1 MSGFVVAASP
11 PTGLCASGWQ
21 AALASGFG
29 VGSASGAVPP
39 PGRRPSLTSSSVGS
53 SLPARL
59 SQQARIGVT
68 ARATPPSNVPA
79 PASDEYL
86 GTKELSG
93 SNLKRVEGFNVARPG
108 SAGGAFSHS
117 VVPFRKT
124 RSIQTRPSTSPT
136 STTDGF
142 VGSGVLDGAQ
152 ELRTMGFAPADQPSH
167 RSTPRTST
175 RRRSSTSS
183 FAEPAELLIL
193 PPVSVPAEGL
203 LHKQLAPPRT
213 SNADQAT
220 LAHDP
225 SLPPSPI
232 AGRPLDMS
240 SANSVFLHSPSKLAV
255 RLLAAC
261 QEKHAVFDSPIVVK
275 AFNIAAGAHEGQ
287 RWQDGESFLR
297 HAAETACILAD
308 LGLDDT
314 TVAAGLLHA
323 VLDLTMMTSEVLH
336 RLLPSA
342 VVEMVER
349 VSRMNE
355 VSQLHRAAE
364 GSMDA
369 ATTRKLRSMLLSM
382 ADVRVVLVKLAERV
396 HSMRTISGCGPS
408 QRAAAAREALELFA
422 PLANRLG
429 VWALKAELE
438 DYAFYTQRPE
448 EYAALKA
455 RVTGDG
461 RSITGSLDKLKGA
474 LADAGVAAED
484 LSGRPKNLH
493 GLFQKMQKKGY
504 TMDEIYDVRAVR
516 VIVSSKTDCYAALR
530 EVHRLWAPVEGRFKD
545 YIRHSKKNGYQS
557 LHTVV
562 RGDDGVPFEVQI
574 RTAKM
579 HYIAEHG
586 VAAHWRYKEE
596 GGLAALSDSGSLDE
610 SLDVVT
616 EAHVAFARWLIT
628 WELEL
633 ADKKCRPT
641 GSPEQ
646 DNALSALASEM
657 ACSFPEHSK
666 HCPFRGLQMGRPEQ
680 PSLDASPVYCVIVHR
695 AEGHGES
702 HTELREL
709 PAGTTT
715 SGLLAS
721 GALGNPVGKQLLV
734 NHRHEAAR
742 GQTLLHMGDQVEVVD
757 EAPAEAP
764 GIELDWQE
772 LPGDL
777 LEDALPSPAVPDD
790 LEQQRQR
797 FNHLF
802 YEATPARKGSSMQ
815 PAA

>member
-355 VSQLHRAAE
+355 
-364 GSMDA
+364 
-369 ATTRKLRSMLLSM
+369 
-382 ADVRVVLVKLAERV
+382 
-396 HSMRTISGCGPS
+396 
-408 QRAAAAREALELFA
+408 RAAAAREALELFA